1 MDIVCKTE
9 TRQNN
14 YIFSGDGL
22 LMNRVEKIRM
32 DDSKTFSEYVISY
45 SFNFK
50 YIWLLQV
57 LVVAHELFRL
67 FCGMQDL

>member
-1 MDIVCKTE
+1 
-9 TRQNN
+9 
-14 YIFSGDGL
+14 
-22 LMNRVEKIRM
+22 MNRVEKIRM

>member
-1 MDIVCKTE
+1 
-9 TRQNN
+9 
-14 YIFSGDGL
+14 
-22 LMNRVEKIRM
+22 MNRVEKIRM
-32 DDSKTFSEYVISY
+32 DDSKTFSEYAISY

-67 FCGMQDL
+67 SCGMQDLWLWGENY